1 MQKPQGIV
9 PFLIHS
15 ARHGR
20 PFSVW
25 GDGSARKDFLH
36 HTDFTAA
43 LDQVIRL
50 RPQGIF
56 NVSHGA
62 SHSVSEVIACV
73 EQALGRKLAIQ
84 HVPAHPWDV
93 HDSLLDN
100 TKLAR
105 AINWRPAVNLAEGIH
120 RTVAQAK

>member
-1 MQKPQGIV
+1 M

-62 SHSVSEVIACV
+62 SHSVSEVIDIAGDAIEPPPQFGTPIRNDLIEGMAKVGDGFLVILKPSRAFDMEVLTQLV
-73 EQALGRKLAIQ
+73 EQQA
-84 HVPAHPWDV
+84 
-93 HDSLLDN
+93 SL
-100 TKLAR
+100 
-105 AINWRPAVNLAEGIH
+105 
-120 RTVAQAK
+120 